1 MSAHPDPVGFT
12 HLEDDVSTADLPGA
26 GSRGMTWLQ
35 QLALAVGVIYTL
47 IGVIGFFIT
56 GFGDFF
62 GNMNGSSMSHDDTLL
77 GFMINPAHNVV
88 HILIGVVG
96 IALSRT
102 LKGARAYGLLLLVG
116 YGAAFVYGLFAID
129 QEWDFLNLNWADNIL
144 HVVTAVVGAII
155 AFGPVKTVT
164 VERGRDTSL
173 R

>member
-1 MSAHPDPVGFT
+1 M
-12 HLEDDVSTADLPGA
+12 STADLPGA
-26 GSRGMTWLQ
+26 GSRGMTWPQ
-35 QLALAVGVIYTL
+35 QLSLAFGVIYTL

-62 GNMNGSSMSHDDTLL
+62 GNMNGSSMSHDHTLL

-102 LKGARAYGLLLLVG
+102 LKGARTYGLLLLVG
-116 YGAAFVYGLFAID
+116 YGAAFVYGLFAVGQD
-129 QEWDFLNLNWADNIL
+129 WDFLNLNWADNVL
-144 HVVTAVVGAII
+144 HIATAIVGAII

-164 VERGRDTSL
+164 TERGRNASL